1 MLCVCVIPKVVVV
14 KSIIRKKTPEDYK
27 MRAIKRVGGGG
38 KEKKKNFLFFLVSTL
53 KYHTTTAAFLCFTVS
68 LSLFCPSVGCKFLT

>member
-27 MRAIKRVGGGG
+27 MRAIKRGGGRERK
-38 KEKKKNFLFFLVSTL
+38 KEKFFILFGV
-53 KYHTTTAAFLCFTVS
+53 Y
-68 LSLFCPSVGCKFLT
+68 P

>member
-27 MRAIKRVGGGG
+27 MRAIKRGGGG